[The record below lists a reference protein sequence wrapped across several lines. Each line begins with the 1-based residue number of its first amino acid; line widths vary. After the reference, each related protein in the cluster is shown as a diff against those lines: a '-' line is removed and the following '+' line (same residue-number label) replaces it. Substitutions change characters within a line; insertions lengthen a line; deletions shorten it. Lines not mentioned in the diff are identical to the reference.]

1 MLSGRKIKRKIRS
14 VQNIKKITRAMEM
27 VSAAKFKRVWTKLA
41 AIRPYSSKLKSM
53 TENLLAN
60 LKDKGFS
67 HPYLLTTNPPSSLRT
82 EGKEGD
88 FNKAARKGGLCIIA
102 ISSSKGLCGGYNTN
116 MTKALANFITS
127 IETEKTIEIVPV
139 GKKMQDFARK
149 RAINTRDIKAP
160 GDINISL
167 AKEIITPIIKD
178 YENGLLSEVWLV
190 YSEFVNPMINR
201 PKVQR
206 FLPFVTET
214 DEVSKSPRPPFAK
227 GDKGG
232 LETKD
237 EKGVSDYLFEPEPA
251 ELLNLIIPRYLE
263 VVFYRMLLEAYSS
276 EHSARMMAM
285 RNASKNASEVIDDLT
300 LTYNKARQANITR
313 ELLDIVG
320 GAEGMK

>member
-27 VSAAKFKRVWTKLA
+27 VSAAKFKRVWNKLS

-60 LKDKGFS
+60 LKNIGFKHPFMKQANDETLPATAAKKG
-67 HPYLLTTNPPSSLRT
+67 TM
-82 EGKEGD
+82 
-88 FNKAARKGGLCIIA
+88 CIIA
-102 ISSSKGLCGGYNTN
+102 VSASKGLCGGYNAN
-116 MTKALANFITS
+116 MVKALTNFITS

-149 RAINTRDIKAP
+149 RDIKTRDLVNP
-160 GDINISL
+160 TTDINIAL
-167 AKEIITPIIKD
+167 AKEMITPIIND
-178 YENGLLSEVWLV
+178 YEKGRLNEVWLV
-190 YSEFVNPMINR
+190 YSEFVNPMVNR
-201 PKVQR
+201 PKIQR

-214 DEVSKSPRPPFAK
+214 ADASKSPRPPFAK
-227 GDKGG
+227 GEKGG

-237 EKGVSDYLFEPEPA
+237 EKGASDYIFEPEPA

-276 EHSARMMAM
+276 EHSARMIAM
-285 RNASKNASEVIDDLT
+285 RNASKNASEVIDNLT
-300 LTYNKARQANITR
+300 LTFNKARQANITR

>member
-27 VSAAKFKRVWTKLA
+27 VSAAKFKRVWSKLS
-41 AIRPYSSKLKSM
+41 AIRPYSSKLKNM

-60 LKDKGFS
+60 LKDIGFKHPFMKQSNDQALPSATTKKG
-67 HPYLLTTNPPSSLRT
+67 TM
-82 EGKEGD
+82 
-88 FNKAARKGGLCIIA
+88 CVIA
-102 ISSSKGLCGGYNTN
+102 VSSSKGLCGGYNTN
-116 MTKALANFITS
+116 MVKALANFITS

-139 GKKMQDFARK
+139 GKKMHDFARK
-149 RAINTRDIKAP
+149 RDIKIRDIKAS

-167 AKEIITPIIKD
+167 AKEIITPIIND

-190 YSEFVNPMINR
+190 YSEFINPMINR

-206 FLPFVTET
+206 FLPFI
-214 DEVSKSPRPPFAK
+214 A
-227 GDKGG
+227 
-232 LETKD
+232 ETKNTPKNP
-237 EKGVSDYLFEPEPA
+237 ESATQDYIFEPEPT

-276 EHSARMMAM
+276 EHSARMIAM
-285 RNASKNASEVIDDLT
+285 RNASKNASEVIDELT
-300 LTYNKARQANITR
+300 LTFNKARQANITR

>member
-60 LKDKGFS
+60 LKDIGFK
-67 HPYLLTTNPPSSLRT
+67 HPFIYSERSESMKQASDESLPAT
-82 EGKEGD
+82 
-88 FNKAARKGGLCIIA
+88 AARKGTMCIIA
-102 ISSSKGLCGGYNTN
+102 VSSSKGLCGGYNTN
-116 MTKALANFITS
+116 MVKALANFITS

-149 RAINTRDIKAP
+149 RDIKMRDIKAS
-160 GDINISL
+160 GDINIAL
-167 AKEIITPIIKD
+167 AKEIITPIIND

-214 DEVSKSPRPPFAK
+214 TDIIKSPRPSVRRE
-227 GDKGG
+227 KGG
-232 LETKD
+232 LEPKELST
-237 EKGVSDYLFEPEPA
+237 DYLFEPEPT

-285 RNASKNASEVIDDLT
+285 RSASKNASEVIDDLT